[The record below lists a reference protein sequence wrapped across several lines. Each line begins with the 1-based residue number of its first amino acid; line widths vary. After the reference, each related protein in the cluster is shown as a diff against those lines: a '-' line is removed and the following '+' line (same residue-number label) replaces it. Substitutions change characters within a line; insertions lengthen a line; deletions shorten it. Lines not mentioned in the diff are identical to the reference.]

1 MGQVS
6 VIVNGRTYAV
16 ACDDGQEERTRRLA
30 QYIDGKVTDFAKSLG
45 QIGDARLIL
54 LAGLVVAD
62 ELAEANEALLR
73 LRRSSPAATAVVA
86 GQNAHDAAAD
96 AVIAAGIESLAAR
109 IEAIAEELER
119 VHM

>member
-6 VIVNGRTYAV
+6 VIVNGRTYGV
-16 ACDDGQEERTRRLA
+16 ACDDGQEERIRRLA
-30 QYIDGKVTDFAKSLG
+30 QYIDGKVADFAKSLG

-73 LRRSSPAATAVVA
+73 LRRSTPAAASQST
-86 GQNAHDAAAD
+86 HDVAAD
-96 AVIAAGIESLAAR
+96 AVIAAGIESLAVR

>member
-6 VIVNGRTYAV
+6 VIVNGRTYGV
-16 ACDDGQEERTRRLA
+16 ACDDGQEERIRRLA
-30 QYIDGKVTDFAKSLG
+30 QYIDGKVADFAKSLG

-73 LRRSSPAATAVVA
+73 LRRSTPAATAA
-86 GQNAHDAAAD
+86 ASQSTHDVAAD
-96 AVIAAGIESLAAR
+96 AVIAAGIESLAVR